1 MDLKNKSVLV
11 TGAAMGL
18 GKLYAEE
25 FLKRGAKVKHIP
37 RNSVLKYTTFELTKV
52 LKLAEFAY
60 MKAKSWQQE
69 SLPTNVD

>member
-1 MDLKNKSVLV
+1 MMDLKNKSVLV

-25 FLKRGAKVKHIP
+25 FLKRGAKVKTSKG
-37 RNSVLKYTTFELTKV
+37 NSI

-60 MKAKSWQQE
+60 MNATME
-69 SLPTNVD
+69 ARLCTNHSTFQ